1 MRLTVPI
8 GETLV
13 KLNGNSYLLS
23 QEGSQAG
30 VGISEIWPILD
41 GLLQQH
47 DGFFRLLLGP
57 AGDREKDSSH

>member
-1 MRLTVPI
+1 MGLTVPI

-13 KLNGNSYLLS
+13 KLKGNTYLLS

-30 VGISEIWPILD
+30 VGIGEIWTILD

-47 DGFFRLLLGP
+47 DGFFCFLLGP
-57 AGDREKDSSH
+57 AGDREDSSH

>member
-30 VGISEIWPILD
+30 VGIGKIRPILD

-47 DGFFRLLLGP
+47 DGFFCFLLGP
-57 AGDREKDSSH
+57 AGNREDSSH